1 MDKKI
6 CCFAG
11 HGNLNYKDELKN
23 LIYNKCIE
31 LITVNYVREFW
42 VGNYGNF
49 DTMAAN
55 IVRELKH
62 EYPEIELNLIIPYLT
77 AEINNYKEY
86 DNIIM
91 VDIPLN
97 TPKRYWILKSNQY
110 MINQSNYLVA
120 YVNYSFGG
128 AVKTLEYAKRRKHI
142 VIFNFGN
149 YKN

>member
-6 CCFAG
+6 CCFAWHG
-11 HGNLNYKDELKN
+11 HLGYKDELKN

-31 LITVNYVREFW
+31 LITINYVRKFC

>member
-1 MDKKI
+1 
-6 CCFAG
+6 
-11 HGNLNYKDELKN
+11 
-23 LIYNKCIE
+23 
-31 LITVNYVREFW
+31 
-42 VGNYGNF
+42 
-49 DTMAAN
+49 MAAN

-62 EYPEIELNLIIPYLT
+62 EYPEIELNLIIPYRT
-77 AEINNYKEY
+77 AEINNYKEQYYKEY

-91 VDIPLN
+91 ADIPLN